1 MHDIDESLFFL
12 VYRADPT
19 PPWLYLMVGMS
30 IVGGGYGLVGI
41 VPFALSRRSR
51 ETVLHLLAAIA
62 VTALLVFAAK
72 HGLGRARPYLAVEG
86 VRALG
91 LPPPHDPSCPS
102 GHAAGSACFA
112 AFFADRRR
120 PFRTALLAMAAAFVA
135 LSRVVLGVHFPLD
148 VTAGALVGST
158 VGLMASKV
166 SARKRSREAPHPA
179 KTSDTVIP

>member
-1 MHDIDESLFFL
+1 MHDIDESLLFL

-19 PPWLYLMVGMS
+19 APWLYLMVGAS

-41 VPFALSRRSR
+41 VPFAFSKRARA
-51 ETVLHLLAAIA
+51 TVLHLLVAIA

-72 HGLGRARPYLAVEG
+72 HGLGRSRPYLAVEG

-120 PFRTALLAMAAAFVA
+120 PLRTALLAMGAALVA

-148 VTAGALVGST
+148 VAAGALVGST
-158 VGLMASKV
+158 VGLVAAQV
-166 SARKRSREAPHPA
+166 SARKRSREALPPA
-179 KTSDTVIP
+179 KSSDTVDP